1 MTFRHEHGMI
11 AAIQACA
18 VQSPDFSSRVRLVL
32 IRLASLADQD
42 GFCRH
47 SLRHVAREFG
57 LDVRDVR
64 KALRIAERHKVL
76 TTQTRLGRAGVLR
89 LLVAPLEA
97 PADPKRY
104 GAPVRRERHTPGI
117 VPGRGHSARGFPP
130 TPGIVPAGE
139 GIVPAVQTPHP
150 GHSAPTPR
158 ARRPPTP
165 GKPNRQ
171 PVEKQ
176 REPPTQESIRIVN
189 NHESAAVFDDIATR
203 AAAIVAEAR
212 RREAAKQAKLSA
224 HFEQRQRRHH

>member
-1 MTFRHEHGMI
+1 MTYRHEHGMV
-11 AAIQACA
+11 AAIQARA

-47 SLRHVAREFG
+47 SLAHIAREFG

-89 LLVAPLEA
+89 VLVAPLEA
-97 PADPKRY
+97 PADPKRC

-117 VPGRGHSARGFPP
+117 VPGTGHSARGFPP
-130 TPGIVPAGE
+130 TPGIVPSPE
-139 GIVPAVQTPHP
+139 GIVPAVESPHP
-150 GHSAPTPR
+150 GHSALPPR
-158 ARRPPTP
+158 ALCPPTP

-171 PVEKQ
+171 PIEKQ
-176 REPPTQESIRIVN
+176 SEPPTQESIRIFKTHDV
-189 NHESAAVFDDIATR
+189 D
-203 AAAIVAEAR
+203 
-212 RREAAKQAKLSA
+212 RREYL
-224 HFEQRQRRHH
+224 EWVRQNLPERRTA